1 MAVLLTI
8 LTDPRDP
15 TPRRTLALPPNTSI
29 LKSAHAAS
37 IEITATCGGRGRCTS
52 CRVKFVAGTIPPPT
66 IMDEIQLGNDL
77 VREGYR
83 LSCQCVPS
91 EAVTVQVAPPLEE
104 RAFQILGAGPGVVG
118 MGRVTLD
125 SGIRKQVV
133 KVSLPREEHHQI
145 SDLEQLA
152 AALGVTPTDVG
163 LAVLQGLPAALRDDP
178 AGVTVTTFAPPGG
191 RGSERVVAVER
202 GDTAGMKFGLAVDI
216 GTTSVVSTLIEL
228 DSGEQLA
235 SVSSLNPQA
244 VFGGDLMSRIA
255 FAQFDP
261 GNLRKLHTRIIGL
274 LNRHIEETCRQ
285 SGVLA
290 KWIYKVVVVGNTCM
304 HHLLLGID
312 PSFVGL
318 APYAPVMRHALV
330 LPARELFLKVA
341 PEARVC
347 LLPLVAGF
355 VGADA
360 VAVALATRIYEG
372 AAIRI
377 AVDIGTNG
385 EVILGSRDRL
395 WACSA
400 PAGPAL
406 EGAQIRH
413 GMRGAL
419 GAIDRVTVDDD
430 LHVHTIG
437 EADGLGI
444 CGSGLIDL
452 VAGLLDAGVI
462 DWTGLIQVESRAP
475 HRADPAPSGGADPL
489 RRQRGGARRPAL
501 PRLRDRAPARGER
514 GGAHRACLARRPPGL
529 RADLRRGHE
538 LPATRMSRVIAA
550 KLVGL
555 EVGAVS
561 QTIDPR
567 WLMAYA
573 AALGETDPRY
583 YDTSAPSG
591 PLAHPLFAVC
601 YEWAV
606 ALTVRSKTIKPELM
620 PLGVHTTH
628 HLVIHRR
635 PQAGDRLLTRGQ
647 LLTVRPSRSG
657 TLVVIRYST
666 VDRNGRPVTTT
677 DYGSVFRGV
686 TTDGKASVAVQP
698 LERLEP
704 PAGDEIR
711 WSAAVPV
718 ATQAAHVY
726 SECARIWNPIH
737 TDIAA
742 ARAAGLPGLI
752 LHGTATLALAVSQL
766 VRHDLAG
773 DATRVTA
780 LAARLTGMVPMPST
794 FTVRGRGRA
803 GDLIAFDAVTERGE
817 PVLSDG
823 VLRVL

>member
-430 LHVHTIG
+430 IHVHTIG
-437 EADGLGI
+437 EADPLGI

-452 VAGLLDAGVI
+452 LAGLLDTGVI
-462 DWTGLIQVESRAP
+462 DWTGLIRVEAREALPPKLRERVVMRGEERQVIVLRPGEAGARQEVVLTQDDVRQVQLAKG
-475 HRADPAPSGGADPL
+475 AIASGVAMLQHVASVSDETVAELMLAGGFGNYVSISSALRIGLIPPLPKEKIRYVGNAASLGAQL
-489 RRQRGGARRPAL
+489 CLVSETERQRAESVAARI
-501 PRLRDRAPARGER
+501 E
-514 GGAHRACLARRPPGL
+514 HVSLA
-529 RADLRRGHE
+529 
-538 LPATRMSRVIAA
+538 
-550 KLVGL
+550 
-555 EVGAVS
+555 
-561 QTIDPR
+561 
-567 WLMAYA
+567 
-573 AALGETDPRY
+573 
-583 YDTSAPSG
+583 
-591 PLAHPLFAVC
+591 AHPDFERIFVEAMNF
-601 YEWAV
+601 
-606 ALTVRSKTIKPELM
+606 P
-620 PLGVHTTH
+620 
-628 HLVIHRR
+628 R
-635 PQAGDRLLTRGQ
+635 PG
-647 LLTVRPSRSG
+647 
-657 TLVVIRYST
+657 
-666 VDRNGRPVTTT
+666 
-677 DYGSVFRGV
+677 
-686 TTDGKASVAVQP
+686 
-698 LERLEP
+698 
-704 PAGDEIR
+704 
-711 WSAAVPV
+711 
-718 ATQAAHVY
+718 
-726 SECARIWNPIH
+726 
-737 TDIAA
+737 
-742 ARAAGLPGLI
+742 
-752 LHGTATLALAVSQL
+752 
-766 VRHDLAG
+766 
-773 DATRVTA
+773 
-780 LAARLTGMVPMPST
+780 
-794 FTVRGRGRA
+794 
-803 GDLIAFDAVTERGE
+803 
-817 PVLSDG
+817 
-823 VLRVL
+823 

>member
-216 GTTSVVSTLIEL
+216 GTTTVVSTLIEL

-430 LHVHTIG
+430 IHVHTIG
-437 EADGLGI
+437 EADPLGI

-452 VAGLLDAGVI
+452 LAGLLDTGVI
-462 DWTGLIQVESRAP
+462 DWTGLIRVEAREALPPKLRERVVMRGEERQVIVLRPGEAGARQEVVLTQDDVRQVQLAKG
-475 HRADPAPSGGADPL
+475 AIASGVAMLQHVASVSDETVAELMLAGGFGNYVSIASALRIGLIPPLPKEKIRYVGNAASLGAQL
-489 RRQRGGARRPAL
+489 CLVSETERQRAESVAARI
-501 PRLRDRAPARGER
+501 E
-514 GGAHRACLARRPPGL
+514 HVSLA
-529 RADLRRGHE
+529 
-538 LPATRMSRVIAA
+538 
-550 KLVGL
+550 
-555 EVGAVS
+555 
-561 QTIDPR
+561 
-567 WLMAYA
+567 
-573 AALGETDPRY
+573 
-583 YDTSAPSG
+583 
-591 PLAHPLFAVC
+591 AHPDFERIFVDAMNF
-601 YEWAV
+601 
-606 ALTVRSKTIKPELM
+606 P
-620 PLGVHTTH
+620 
-628 HLVIHRR
+628 R
-635 PQAGDRLLTRGQ
+635 PG
-647 LLTVRPSRSG
+647 
-657 TLVVIRYST
+657 
-666 VDRNGRPVTTT
+666 
-677 DYGSVFRGV
+677 
-686 TTDGKASVAVQP
+686 
-698 LERLEP
+698 
-704 PAGDEIR
+704 
-711 WSAAVPV
+711 
-718 ATQAAHVY
+718 
-726 SECARIWNPIH
+726 
-737 TDIAA
+737 
-742 ARAAGLPGLI
+742 
-752 LHGTATLALAVSQL
+752 
-766 VRHDLAG
+766 
-773 DATRVTA
+773 
-780 LAARLTGMVPMPST
+780 
-794 FTVRGRGRA
+794 
-803 GDLIAFDAVTERGE
+803 
-817 PVLSDG
+817 
-823 VLRVL
+823 